1 MAIDAVQSLQ
11 AQIAR
16 FVPLL
21 DSLRQGQVVDARV
34 IAMLTESSARISI
47 LGQML
52 DVEISQP
59 LQAGSTI
66 PLKVDWEGEALK
78 LVLQQPNTT
87 SSTSATTTSLANA
100 PRPAGADQTAP
111 QARPA
116 IGQTPASTTTP
127 ATTLAPSLTT
137 AASGLVTVPA
147 ADTRQA
153 QTTAA
158 VPLPTGQIPA
168 SPLQGSVPPLSPA
181 LVLASTLARN
191 LAAQPLTQQQQT
203 TGVLNAV
210 PPAVSPVQVIPPVQA
225 LGQGT
230 QSLGQSQTPTTP
242 AAMQAALVAA
252 LAEPSPSTHFQE
264 AEEIRAAVTQ
274 GLRLAADKQTSLAPL
289 FANLTAVTQQAEA
302 GLRAD
307 LPADILGLA
316 RTILGLRLDGDKPI
330 TAQAIKTA
338 MAQSGIFL
346 ESSLAAGEPV
356 NETTDL
362 KAALGLLKSHL
373 GEPPEAVQPR
383 ERQPHERI
391 PVRGGPM
398 HGQPAVPASL
408 SADSQTSDV
417 LRTLHDQSDS
427 SLARLTLT
435 QAASLP
441 DLHEPT
447 APQRSDQPQQFTVEI
462 PIRYQGET
470 TIAQMQVNR
479 DAPEGRA
486 STSGKHEPRQW
497 TVRFSMNCEPI
508 GPVHAAIRL
517 LNEKVSIRLWAER
530 PQTAQTFNTMAPILE
545 QAMAATP
552 VKCDGIVI
560 AEGRPTATEDMIHA
574 ALNPRHL
581 LDRRS

>member
-34 IAMLTESSARISI
+34 IAMLTESSARISL

-87 SSTSATTTSLANA
+87 SSTSATTTSLTNA
-100 PRPAGADQTAP
+100 PRPAGADQTAV

-116 IGQTPASTTTP
+116 TGQTPASTTTP

-137 AASGLVTVPA
+137 AASGLATVPA

-153 QTTAA
+153 LTTAA

-168 SPLQGSVPPLSPA
+168 SPLQGSVPPPSPA

-191 LAAQPLTQQQQT
+191 LAAQPLTQQPT

-225 LGQGT
+225 LASNLQSAGQ
-230 QSLGQSQTPTTP
+230 QQAAVTP
-242 AAMQAALVAA
+242 AAMQAALVSA
-252 LAEPSPSTHFQE
+252 LAEPSPTAPLQE
-264 AEEIRAAVTQ
+264 AEDVRALITQ
-274 GLRLAADKQTSLAPL
+274 GLRQAADKQTSMAPL
-289 FANLTAVTQQAEA
+289 FANLAAVTQQAES

-307 LPADILGLA
+307 LPADLLGLA
-316 RTILGLRLDGDKPI
+316 RTILGLRLDGDKPV
-330 TAQAIKTA
+330 TAQALKTA

-346 ESSLAAGEPV
+346 ETSLAAGEPV

-391 PVRGGPM
+391 PVRGGPV

-408 SADSQTSDV
+408 SPDSPTPDV

-435 QAASLP
+435 QATALP
-441 DLHEPT
+441 DARDPT
-447 APQRSDQPQQFTVEI
+447 APPRPDQPQQFTVEI

-470 TIAQMQVNR
+470 TIAQMQVSR

-486 STSGKHEPRQW
+486 SPSGKQEPRQW
-497 TVRFSMNCEPI
+497 TMRFSMDCEPI

-517 LNEKVSIRLWAER
+517 LNDQVGIRLWAER
-530 PQTAQTFNTMAPILE
+530 PQTVQTFTTLAPMLE

-560 AEGRPTATEDMIHA
+560 AEGRPTATEDIIHA